1 MTLRTAV
8 GTRNSVARWGF
19 YGYAAVGC
27 LLAAVHFAV
36 EDGGLGTALEAGIIL
51 ALSLTLVYSGW
62 DAERTDVSPEGTVR
76 ALAWTGVIGV
86 TFSLLAVAVA
96 LIWGLEG
103 HPVVDTAFMVVF
115 ALTLGLAVGAPT
127 SVYAVASEE
136 KRRRLADLVK
146 LLTLNQRVLRHNL
159 RNELSI
165 VDGHLENLGD
175 RVGEDDA
182 DVAVARRHVDELLAT
197 SERAR
202 RILDLWDSDD
212 CREQSVRDVLA
223 SAVERA
229 RERYPGA
236 DIEVD
241 ASTDATVSAH
251 PALVDAFYE
260 TLANAVEHNDPDV
273 RVTATVATDGGDAV
287 VDVSDTGR
295 GITASERAIFDQPG
309 ETKLSHASGLGLW
322 LVYWTVRESG
332 GSVSFRE
339 NQPTGTTVRVRLP
352 RAGRGAGLRERVA
365 DALR

>member
-1 MTLRTAV
+1 MTLRSAV
-8 GTRNSVARWGF
+8 GARDSVARWGF
-19 YGYAAVGC
+19 YGYAAVGS
-27 LLAAVHFAV
+27 LLAVVFLAV
-36 EDGGLGTALEAGIIL
+36 EPKTVATALEAAIVL

-62 DAERTDVSPEGTVR
+62 DAEQTDVSPEGTVR

-96 LIWGLEG
+96 LVWSLEG
-103 HPVVDTAFMVVF
+103 HPVVDTTFMVVF
-115 ALTLGLAVGAPT
+115 ALALGLAVGAPA
-127 SVYAVASEE
+127 SVYAVASGE

-197 SERAR
+197 SERTR

-212 CREQSVRDVLA
+212 CREQAVGDVLA
-223 SAVERA
+223 SAVERV
-229 RERYPGA
+229 RERLPDA
-236 DIEVD
+236 DVEVD

-251 PALVDAFYE
+251 SALEDAFYE
-260 TLANAVEHNDPDV
+260 ALANAVEHNDPDV

-322 LVYWTVRESG
+322 LVYWIVRESG
-332 GSVSFRE
+332 GSVSFSE
-339 NQPTGTTVRVRLP
+339 NEPTGTTVRLRLP
-352 RAGRGAGLRERVA
+352 RADRDAGLRERVA